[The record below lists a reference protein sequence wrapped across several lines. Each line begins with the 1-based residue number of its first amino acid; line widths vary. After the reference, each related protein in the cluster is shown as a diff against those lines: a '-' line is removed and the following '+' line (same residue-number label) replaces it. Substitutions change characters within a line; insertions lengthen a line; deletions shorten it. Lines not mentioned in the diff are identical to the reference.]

1 MSTPLT
7 CLKLSFSTSAING
20 MELSVAGLAVVYGG
34 VVDFCLLGFLTT
46 FILNLGALVTL
57 LNCSALVT
65 LLNSG
70 NFSPNLGFLGFLGGR
85 GGAENTKT

>member
-57 LNCSALVT
+57 LNCSA
-65 LLNSG
+65 
-70 NFSPNLGFLGFLGGR
+70 FSPNLGFLGFLGGR
-85 GGAENTKT
+85 GGAENTKTQSQ

>member
-1 MSTPLT
+1 
-7 CLKLSFSTSAING
+7 
-20 MELSVAGLAVVYGG
+20 
-34 VVDFCLLGFLTT
+34 VDFCLLGFFTT

>member
-20 MELSVAGLAVVYGG
+20 MLGLSVAGLAVVVFG
-34 VVDFCLLGFLTT
+34 LLGFLTT
-46 FILNLGALVTL
+46 LSFNLG
-57 LNCSALVT
+57 ALVT

>member
-1 MSTPLT
+1 M
-7 CLKLSFSTSAING
+7 
-20 MELSVAGLAVVYGG
+20 
-34 VVDFCLLGFLTT
+34 DFCLLGFLTT

>member
-1 MSTPLT
+1 M
-7 CLKLSFSTSAING
+7 
-20 MELSVAGLAVVYGG
+20 
-34 VVDFCLLGFLTT
+34 DFGLLGFLTT
-46 FILNLGALVTL
+46 LIFFLGALVAL

-85 GGAENTKT
+85 GGAKNTKT